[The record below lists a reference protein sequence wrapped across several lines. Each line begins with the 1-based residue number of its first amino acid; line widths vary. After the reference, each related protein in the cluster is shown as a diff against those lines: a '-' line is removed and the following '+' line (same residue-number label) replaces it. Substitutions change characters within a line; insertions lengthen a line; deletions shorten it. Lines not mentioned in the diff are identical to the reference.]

1 MKRALLSTLLL
12 SLLCFAAVAADT
24 PFGWANALRGRAGSP
39 SVEADSLL
47 SKTAAAWAGAL
58 AAAGALSHR
67 GSDGSSALD
76 RYQRLGGTE
85 VRVGEILGAGPDL
98 AAVEAAWEKS
108 PNHLPLVLK
117 PYWTH
122 MGWGSASG
130 GRAAGD
136 AIVFVVLFCQKLVD
150 GLLIEERD
158 GAVELR
164 GSFVP
169 PDARLPVLLA
179 GIREVAPAS
188 WDASARR
195 FLFRVSR
202 AEAGYLRLGYAGG
215 EGDLEVTNA
224 IRPPAIASPAA
235 APPDLTSPPGTVS
248 PEAPGRFAEPAAP
261 P

>member
-1 MKRALLSTLLL
+1 MKRALLPSLLL
-12 SLLCFAAVAADT
+12 ALLCVSSAAEDT
-24 PFGWANALRGRAGSP
+24 PLAWANALRSRAGSP

-58 AAAGALSHR
+58 AAAGVLSHR
-67 GSDGSSALD
+67 GADGSSALD
-76 RYQRLGGTE
+76 RYQRVGGTE

-98 AAVEAAWEKS
+98 AAVEAAWKKS

-122 MGWGSASG
+122 MGWGSASRG
-130 GRAAGD
+130 EPAGD

-150 GLLIEERD
+150 GLLIEERE

-169 PDARLPVLLA
+169 SDARLPVLLA
-179 GIREVAPAS
+179 GIRDVAPAV
-188 WDASARR
+188 WDAAARR

-202 AEAGYLRLGYAGG
+202 AEAGYLRLGYVGG
-215 EGDLEVTNA
+215 AGDLVVTNA
-224 IRPPAIASPAA
+224 IRSPANASPAVV
-235 APPDLTSPPGTVS
+235 PPDITSPPGTVS
-248 PEAPGRFAEPAAP
+248 PEAQARSAAPAAP

>member
-1 MKRALLSTLLL
+1 MKRPLLASLLL
-12 SLLCFAAVAADT
+12 ALLCFAAAAEDN
-24 PFGWANALRGRAGSP
+24 PLAWANALRSRAGSV
-39 SVEADSLL
+39 SVEADPLL
-47 SKTAAAWAGAL
+47 SKTAASWAGAL
-58 AAAGALSHR
+58 AAAGALSHK
-67 GSDGSSALD
+67 GTDGSSALD

-108 PNHLPLVLK
+108 PDHLPLVLK
-117 PYWTH
+117 PSWTH
-122 MGWGSASG
+122 MGWGRAS
-130 GRAAGD
+130 AGD

-150 GLLIEERD
+150 GLLIEERE

-164 GSFVP
+164 GSFLP

-179 GIREVAPAS
+179 GIRDVAPAG

-202 AEAGYLRLGYAGG
+202 AEAGYLRLGYVGG
-215 EGDLEVTNA
+215 AGDLVVTNA
-224 IRPPAIASPAA
+224 IKPPAI
-235 APPDLTSPPGTVS
+235 TSPPGTVS
-248 PEAPGRFAEPAAP
+248 PEAQGRFAAPAAP

>member
-1 MKRALLSTLLL
+1 MKRPLLASLLL
-12 SLLCFAAVAADT
+12 ALLCFAAAAEDN
-24 PFGWANALRGRAGSP
+24 PLAWANALRSRAGSV
-39 SVEADSLL
+39 SVEADPLL
-47 SKTAAAWAGAL
+47 SKTAASWAGAL
-58 AAAGALSHR
+58 AAAGALSHK
-67 GSDGSSALD
+67 GTDGSSALD

-130 GRAAGD
+130 GEPAGD
-136 AIVFVVLFCQKLVD
+136 AIVFVVLFCQRLVD

-164 GSFVP
+164 GSFLP
-169 PDARLPVLLA
+169 SDARLPVLLA
-179 GIREVAPAS
+179 GIRDVAPAG
-188 WDASARR
+188 WDASARQ
-195 FLFRVSR
+195 FLFRVSH
-202 AEAGYLRLGYAGG
+202 AEAGYLRLGYVGG
-215 EGDLEVTNA
+215 AGDLVVTNA
-224 IRPPAIASPAA
+224 IRSPA
-235 APPDLTSPPGTVS
+235 LTSPLGTVS
-248 PEAPGRFAEPAAP
+248 PEAQGRFAAPAAP